1 MSIKDNYNFIKER
14 IGSAALRSGAAAESV
29 KIVSVSKT
37 LAAEIVQEAV
47 NDGISIFGE
56 NRVQEAKAK
65 IPLLSGNFAFH
76 LIGHLQSNKARD
88 AVALF
93 DLIHSIDSLAV
104 SERVNAEAQKA
115 GKIQDILIQVN
126 IAGEA
131 AKSGAAA
138 DNAIELAG
146 KCLTMKN
153 INLLGFMNIAPLTD
167 DINIIRKSFS
177 GTREVL
183 EKTNRLYGT
192 SMKELSMG
200 MSGDFETA
208 VEEGATIV
216 RVGSLIFGE
225 RR

>member
-1 MSIKDNYNFIKER
+1 
-14 IGSAALRSGAAAESV
+14 
-29 KIVSVSKT
+29 
-37 LAAEIVQEAV
+37 
-47 NDGISIFGE
+47 
-56 NRVQEAKAK
+56 
-65 IPLLSGNFAFH
+65 
-76 LIGHLQSNKARD
+76 
-88 AVALF
+88 
-93 DLIHSIDSLAV
+93 LIHSIDSFAV
-104 SERVNAEAQKA
+104 CERVNAEAQKA

-126 IAGEA
+126 IAGESS
-131 AKSGAAA
+131 KSGASA
-138 DNAIELAG
+138 DEAVELAG

-167 DINIIRKSFS
+167 DDNDIIRRSFS

-208 VEEGATIV
+208 VEEGATMV

-225 RR
+225 RK